1 MSRRNEVTVGLVIVL
16 GIAVIVFGT
25 LFMKGKRLGSEEE
38 TLRARFREVG
48 LLSKGNAV
56 MMRGVPVGKV
66 ESIELEPGGDGVM
79 VEMSVKA
86 NLPLPKDPVVLLSP
100 KSMFGDWQAEIFPRS
115 AFPQYQYAESPDRS
129 VLPGATLPDITR
141 LTAVADEIARNLAV
155 LTNRFG
161 MAFTEET
168 ATNIRDAIDNIQEV
182 SGKLTA
188 LVDAQQKTLDEVAS
202 NLQTTSRSL
211 GEAATTARDL
221 FAQIDTAVAQGQLR
235 STLASAHATSMHL
248 DSISRSLLTAS
259 QELKSTMSKADTAFT
274 AMAGVAGAMQ
284 RGEGTLGL
292 LLRDSTL
299 YRQLV
304 QTNEQLQVLLADLQ
318 KNPRK
323 YINLHIF

>member
-1 MSRRNEVTVGLVIVL
+1 MSRRNDVTVGLVIVA
-16 GIAVIVFGT
+16 GIVLLVLGT
-25 LFMKGKRLGSEEE
+25 LFLKGKRLGSEEE
-38 TLRARFREVG
+38 TLHARFREVG
-48 LLSKGNAV
+48 LLSRGNPV
-56 MMRGVPVGKV
+56 MMRGVPVGRV
-66 ESIELEPGGDGVM
+66 EDIELEPSGNGVM
-79 VEMSVKA
+79 VEMSIKQ

-115 AFPQYQYAESPDRS
+115 AFPQYDYAESPDRT

-168 ATNIRDAIDNIQEV
+168 ARNIRDAIDNIQEV

-202 NLQTTSRSL
+202 NLQSTSRSL
-211 GEAATTARDL
+211 GEAAVTARDL
-221 FAQIDTAVAQGQLR
+221 FAQMDTAVAQGQLR
-235 STLASAHATSMHL
+235 STLASAHATSVRL

-259 QELKSTMSKADTAFT
+259 QSLKSTMGKADTAFT
-274 AMAGVAGAMQ
+274 AVAGVAGAMQ
-284 RGEGTLGL
+284 RGNGTLGL

-304 QTNEQLQVLLADLQ
+304 ETSEQLQILIADLQ

-323 YINLHIF
+323 YINLHVF